1 MRRALKSNEARD
13 GVWQNKLQADRR
25 GYLSAGYCAEER
37 DSVQMGSQTGGSSV
51 GAGSQVIEGE
61 GGGGQETC

>member
-1 MRRALKSNEARD
+1 MSGRISCRLID
-13 GVWQNKLQADRR
+13 GAIYRLAVVQKK
-25 GYLSAGYCAEER
+25 EI
-37 DSVQMGSQTGGSSV
+37 QMGSQTGGSSV